1 MKAFLEAWLIAW
13 LFWSGLALGALAN
26 RLLQGLT
33 GGAWAQAVR
42 APCEAAA
49 LTLPL
54 LALLFLPIAFGGE
67 VLYPWG
73 DRSLFATHDWP
84 HKAAYFT
91 LSFFNGRSAITL
103 GAGMVFA
110 FLALR
115 PGRREISIGAGGLI
129 AFFLCMNFSA
139 TDWVMSLTPEFSSS
153 MFPTILMFF
162 QFVAA
167 HAFVVL
173 VACRT
178 NGETLTA
185 KQCHDLG
192 NLLLAFLIFWAY
204 VSFSQFLLVWSGNL
218 PREISW
224 YLPRWSGGWEWI
236 ALLLVLGKFVLPLI
250 LLLSKAA
257 KSDPR
262 RLPRIAAIVLV
273 ASVLEIFW
281 LVAPALHPRA
291 LVLAWQVPL
300 ALIIIGCLWVPA
312 FRWLLPRVPG
322 WRSLP
327 LRKEAAHA

>member
-13 LFWSGLALGALAN
+13 LFWSGLAFGALAN
-26 RLLQGLT
+26 RLLQALT

-54 LALLFLPIAFGGE
+54 LGVLFLPIAFGAE
-67 VLYPWG
+67 TLYPWG
-73 DRSLFATHDWP
+73 DRALFATHDWP

-91 LSFFNGRSAITL
+91 LSFFNVRSALTL
-103 GAGMVFA
+103 GIGALLT
-110 FLALR
+110 FLVLR
-115 PGRREISIGAGGLI
+115 SDRREAALGAGGLI

-139 TDWVMSLTPEFSSS
+139 TDWALSLTPEFSSS
-153 MFPTILMFF
+153 IFPTILMFF

-173 VACRT
+173 TACRT
-178 NGETLTA
+178 NAETLTA

-224 YLPRWSGGWEWI
+224 YLPRWSGGWEWL
-236 ALLLVLGKFVLPLI
+236 ALLLVLGKFALPLA

-262 RLPRIAAIVLV
+262 RLARIAAIVLA

-281 LVAPALHPRA
+281 LVAPALHPRT
-291 LVLAWQVPL
+291 L
-300 ALIIIGCLWVPA
+300 ALPWQLPLTFIIIGSLWLFL
-312 FRWLLPRVPG
+312 FRRLL
-322 WRSLP
+322 SS
-327 LRKEAAHA
+327 RKEAAHA